1 MKVFAGI
8 GAESTRDGLAS
19 RAEFY
24 QPAGLCVEFDHVL
37 YICDARTNCIKVFTT
52 LHETAAFLDA
62 VGKIYKAF
70 SVHEKHAKYELCFFK
85 SCYSNVFRQPL
96 FIALSLL

>member
-1 MKVFAGI
+1 MAWLRMLN
-8 GAESTRDGLAS
+8 STNLLD
-19 RAEFY
+19 F
-24 QPAGLCVEFDHVL
+24 CVEFDRVL

-70 SVHEKHAKYELCFFK
+70 SVHEKHTKYELC
-85 SCYSNVFRQPL
+85 NLQDAVT
-96 FIALSLL
+96 LLKETLQYLRRNEASIRGEIQRLAKVP